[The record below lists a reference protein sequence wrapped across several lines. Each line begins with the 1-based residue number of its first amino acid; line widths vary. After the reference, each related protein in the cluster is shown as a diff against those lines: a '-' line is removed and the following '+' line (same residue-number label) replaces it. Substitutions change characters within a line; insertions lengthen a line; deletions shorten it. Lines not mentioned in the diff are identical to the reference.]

1 MGQLE
6 KMVSYLVGHF
16 DNRRQYE
23 KMQADGRVDYPFAQH
38 VNSICNE
45 KISGLPDQFDGYFVL
60 EESEY
65 TIQDRTNRSSHLFL
79 FTEENEG
86 VKLTSYEL
94 ADKALRFEDF
104 QPIAYQDLKLSG
116 KFTPAY
122 YVEKDGVFEGGSVSH
137 FSPVL
142 TFSLFERFSDQVL
155 EVSEIMEVNGKRTF
169 GYDEPIL
176 YERTKQD
183 D

>member
-6 KMVSYLVGHF
+6 KMVRYLVGHF
-16 DNRRQYE
+16 DNHRQFE
-23 KMQADGRVDYPFAQH
+23 MMQKEGKTDYPFAKH

-45 KISGLPDQFDGYFVL
+45 KIIGLPAQFEGYFVL

-65 TIQDRTNRSSHLFL
+65 TVQGRTNRSSHLFL
-79 FTEENEG
+79 FTQENEKI
-86 VKLTSYEL
+86 KLTSYEL

-104 QPIAYQDLKLSG
+104 KPVAYADLKVSA

-122 YVEKDGVFEGGSVSH
+122 YVEKNGVFEGGSVSH

-142 TFSLFERFSDQVL
+142 TFSLFEKFSDQVL

-169 GYDEPIL
+169 GYDEPLL
-176 YERTKQD
+176 YERIAQD